1 MIRPLRQFADLDLIV
16 HLSDQA
22 KEMLQLVDEQL
33 AMLEEQQQQQQR
45 QERTSGGEAASGSA
59 AYSFD
64 PAAGGAAAR
73 RRLMASDGAGTILQG
88 AQQQQQQRTMYVGG
102 GGAEGTAQTA
112 EAGRAGHQAAAV
124 TFGPVKGSGGGPRG
138 GSSGGLPVDGTNS
151 LLGYGMAL
159 GPVSL
164 THTHTGDA
172 SLAPGLNSAATK
184 ADLFAGP
191 TSSAYQQQQQV
202 APGDVGGRA
211 QPPHNSVG
219 SSQLQQSGAKN
230 DRALSALRRAAAAAA
245 AVGQAVAAT
254 AGGGAAEAAGGAVE
268 GGEGCA
274 NPGLPTFAVPT
285 DTVKWLTNVLRFKC
299 SRPEPYYL
307 DQVSRGLGLQ

>member
-1 MIRPLRQFADLDLIV
+1 
-16 HLSDQA
+16 
-22 KEMLQLVDEQL
+22 
-33 AMLEEQQQQQQR
+33 
-45 QERTSGGEAASGSA
+45 
-59 AYSFD
+59 
-64 PAAGGAAAR
+64 
-73 RRLMASDGAGTILQG
+73 
-88 AQQQQQQRTMYVGG
+88 MYVGG

-191 TSSAYQQQQQV
+191 TSSAYQQQQQQQQQM
-202 APGDVGGRA
+202 APGDVGGRTL
-211 QPPHNSVG
+211 PPLKSGG
-219 SSQLQQSGAKN
+219 SSQLQQSGSKHH
-230 DRALSALRRAAAAAA
+230 RALSALRRAAAAAA

-285 DTVKWLTNVLRFKC
+285 ETVKWLTNVLRFKC

-307 DQVSRGLGLQ
+307 DQVRRGLGLQ